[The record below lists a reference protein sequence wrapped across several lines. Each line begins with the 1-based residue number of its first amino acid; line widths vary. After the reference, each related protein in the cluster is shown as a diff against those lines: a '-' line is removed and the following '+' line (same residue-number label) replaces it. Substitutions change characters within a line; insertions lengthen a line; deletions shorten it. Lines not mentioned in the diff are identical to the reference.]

1 MKGCESVFATD
12 TYHWNKIKKRTS
24 SSPDILGANIPILAV
39 ETEGEEIEVHVK
51 RDTGLR
57 ADQELR
63 ECEE

>member
-1 MKGCESVFATD
+1 MKGCESVFPTD
-12 TYHWNKIKKRTS
+12 AYHWNKIKKRTS

-51 RDTGLR
+51 GDTGLR

-63 ECEE
+63 ECDE